1 MNAPDKFSPP
11 DDKVIWLLMNVVYK
25 VTLGSAHD
33 VHLAVMQVY
42 ILLARSHPQVN
53 LSNHNPFIN
62 YLLIISHKYMSW
74 QLINN
79 STPTVMHYI

>member
-1 MNAPDKFSPP
+1 
-11 DDKVIWLLMNVVYK
+11 MNVVYK

-62 YLLIISHKYMSW
+62 YLLIISHKYMS
-74 QLINN
+74 
-79 STPTVMHYI
+79 